1 MKILIFALSL
11 MLCGLQTSPAGVL
24 DKQLDGKL
32 LRMEK
37 GKTAKVPPGSLA
49 KKKYLLFYYS
59 ASWCPPCHLV
69 TPMVIENYN
78 KWKASQAD
86 FEIILIGLDRSAADL
101 EAYVRDFSIP
111 FPFLSFEHI
120 EKIPQIN
127 QLKAAGPPYLVV
139 TNLDGKELIGRGSQD
154 WVHASEVMEKF
165 EARLKANK

>member
-11 MLCGLQTSPAGVL
+11 LLCGLQTSPAGVL

-37 GKTAKVPPGSLA
+37 GKVAKVPPGSLA

-69 TPMVIENYN
+69 TPMVIENYK
-78 KWKASQAD
+78 KWKASHPD
-86 FEIILIGLDRSAADL
+86 FEIILVGLDRSAPEL

-111 FPFLSFEHI
+111 FPFLAFEHV
-120 EKIPQIN
+120 EKISLIN
-127 QLKAAGPPYLVV
+127 TLRAAGPPYLVV
-139 TNLDGKELIGRGSQD
+139 TDLNGKELIGRGSQD
-154 WVHASEVMEKF
+154 WVHASDVMEKF
-165 EARLKANK
+165 EALLKGK